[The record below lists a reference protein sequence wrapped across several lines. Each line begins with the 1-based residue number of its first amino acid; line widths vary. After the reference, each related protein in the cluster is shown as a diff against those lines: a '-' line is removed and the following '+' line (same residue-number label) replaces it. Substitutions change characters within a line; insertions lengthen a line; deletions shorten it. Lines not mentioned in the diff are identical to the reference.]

1 MMMSKF
7 FFKIG
12 QGLEFGLSEN
22 DSRCCRWESSLQSQ
36 KGSILCHYTAD
47 AQAVRKYLA
56 VSSLSPSTPRM
67 SPPAWSQSAR
77 VSPRQ
82 RGMSTNTTYSL
93 LPLSPAFNNTLSS
106 PTAFFYCFDVVIKSN
121 QIVERLREKCPTP
134 NYVGIFFYLKKPPSE
149 SQGAEIRQAA
159 LSRSFCDNSLLF

>member
-1 MMMSKF
+1 MVLGLQVEYKMMMSQLHCVTGVF
-7 FFKIG
+7 FQSALFKIG

-47 AQAVRKYLA
+47 AQAMRKYLA

-77 VSPRQ
+77 VSRRQ

-106 PTAFFYCFDVVIKSN
+106 PTVLFYCFDVVIKSN
-121 QIVERLREKCPTP
+121 SRE
-134 NYVGIFFYLKKPPSE
+134 V
-149 SQGAEIRQAA
+149 A
-159 LSRSFCDNSLLF
+159 